1 MATGSSELMTEEKAK
16 LSGIS
21 DFLLKP
27 LVIDDLVSV
36 IRKVLDNRKAGET

>member
-1 MATGSSELMTEEKAK
+1 M
-16 LSGIS
+16 S

-27 LVIDDLVSV
+27 LVIRDLARD